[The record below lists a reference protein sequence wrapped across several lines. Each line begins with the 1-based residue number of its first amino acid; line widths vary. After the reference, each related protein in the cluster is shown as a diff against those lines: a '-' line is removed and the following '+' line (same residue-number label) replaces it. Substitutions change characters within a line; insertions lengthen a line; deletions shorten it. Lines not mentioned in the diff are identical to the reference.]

1 MFCVKAETKKTPTSS
16 ISLKVASLLVFPF
29 PFFVSHMITVTSP
42 LSSLSLTH
50 LNLFSVQHN
59 IQAGSQASNP
69 LPQT

>member
-29 PFFVSHMITVTSP
+29 PFFVSHMITV
-42 LSSLSLTH
+42 LFHLLSLTH